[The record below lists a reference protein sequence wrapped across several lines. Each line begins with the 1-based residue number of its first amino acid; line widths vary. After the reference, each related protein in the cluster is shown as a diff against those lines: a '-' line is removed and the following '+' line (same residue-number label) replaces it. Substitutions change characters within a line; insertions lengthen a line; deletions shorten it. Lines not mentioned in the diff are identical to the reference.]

1 MELDDSSVTSIS
13 ASGKSQGTRVLVTK
27 AEAGDYSRLR
37 AAVFAAGTGNPV
49 PGATASIDPA
59 TGEISVSLPRG
70 FEGSDVDVRGTADP
84 HEDIPAGAPE
94 TLRKSEVIGTV
105 TVPVGDRCEA
115 VAGGLSAAALL
126 IAPLALATEV
136 IIPGL
141 TPMVE
146 QAEAAVKEI
155 NNPLQ
160 MATGTH
166 DPRLAR
172 LAEEINLG
180 AILGSGA
187 ALAALIGLISV
198 CSPGSSEGSS
208 LGSSGS
214 SQS

>member
-1 MELDDSSVTSIS
+1 MWVTAAPCGGIPVGAS
-13 ASGKSQGTRVLVTK
+13 AKYRT
-27 AEAGDYSRLR
+27 
-37 AAVFAAGTGNPV
+37 
-49 PGATASIDPA
+49 
-59 TGEISVSLPRG
+59 
-70 FEGSDVDVRGTADP
+70 
-84 HEDIPAGAPE
+84 
-94 TLRKSEVIGTV
+94 SEVIGTV
-105 TVPVGDRCEA
+105 TVPAGDRCEA

-126 IAPLALATEV
+126 VAPLALATEV
-136 IIPGL
+136 NIPGL

-155 NNPLQ
+155 NNRLQ

-198 CSPGSSEGSS
+198 CSPGSSGSS